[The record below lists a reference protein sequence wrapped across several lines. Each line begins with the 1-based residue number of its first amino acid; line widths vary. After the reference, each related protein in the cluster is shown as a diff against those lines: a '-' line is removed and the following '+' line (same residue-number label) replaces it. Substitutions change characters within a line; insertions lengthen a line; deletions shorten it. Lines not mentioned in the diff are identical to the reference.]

1 MSSSAASEPSTY
13 ARVRV
18 ASQDLIALR
27 HYAGGINMSSG
38 LVRSKQTGNRLS
50 TFKGRGM
57 DYEESRRY
65 QHGDDRRNLDWRVM
79 ARTGTP
85 YTKLFREER
94 ERPVYLCLDV
104 RDSMQFA
111 TQGCFKSVVAAHAL
125 ALVGWAAFG
134 HGDRVGGVVFGGSQ
148 RLERRPARGKRAILN
163 WIHDVSR
170 DENWAVNADGTP
182 RDRSASSAAKR
193 AQAEATESG
202 ALPPSERLK
211 DKLRRIF
218 KVSRPGSLLVIAT
231 DWRDF
236 DDSTE
241 KQLMKLAQH
250 NTLLL
255 FFVYDPLEKQLPPP
269 GVYAVTSGVQVLAMD
284 SRDSRRRSTYARDF
298 ELRRS
303 RVHRAA
309 NKLRATCIDVCTS
322 DDVTSTLL
330 RALR

>member
-1 MSSSAASEPSTY
+1 
-13 ARVRV
+13 
-18 ASQDLIALR
+18 
-27 HYAGGINMSSG
+27 MSSG

-104 RDSMQFA
+104 RAAMQFA
-111 TQGCFKSVVAAHAL
+111 TQGRFKAVVAAHAL
-125 ALVGWAAFG
+125 AMVGWAAFA
-134 HGDRVGGVVFGGSQ
+134 HGDRVGGVVFGGRQ

-170 DENWAVNADGTP
+170 ADNWTVD
-182 RDRSASSAAKR
+182 
-193 AQAEATESG
+193 QSG
-202 ALPPSERLK
+202 ERRPPSALQGEHLR
-211 DKLRRIF
+211 DKLQRIF
-218 KVSRPGSLLVIAT
+218 RVSRPGSLLVIAT

-236 DDSTE
+236 DEATE
-241 KQLMKLAQH
+241 RQLMKLAQH

-255 FFVYDPLEKQLPPP
+255 FFVYDPLEAELPPP
-269 GVYAVTSGVQVLAMD
+269 GVYAVTSGDDVLAMD
-284 SRDSRRRSTYARDF
+284 SRGRARRSDYQASFNAR
-298 ELRRS
+298 RAH
-303 RVHRAA
+303 VHRAA
-309 NKLRATCIDVCTS
+309 AKIQATCIDVCTRDEVS
-322 DDVTSTLL
+322 SVVL

>member
-1 MSSSAASEPSTY
+1 MSSQSASQRTGGFSH
-13 ARVRV
+13 VRV
-18 ASQDLIALR
+18 SSHDLISLR
-27 HYAGGINMSSG
+27 HYASAIDMSSG

-104 RDSMQFA
+104 RDSMHFA
-111 TQGCFKSVVAAHAL
+111 TQGAFKAVVAAQAL

-134 HGDRVGGVVFGGSQ
+134 HGDRVGGVVFGGAQ

-170 DENWAVNADGTP
+170 EQNWRVTADGQT
-182 RDRSASSAAKR
+182 RQLASEQYAP
-193 AQAEATESG
+193 AE
-202 ALPPSERLK
+202 PSPGGDHLK
-211 DKLRRIF
+211 DKLQRIYR
-218 KVSRPGSLLVIAT
+218 VSRPGSLLVIAT

-255 FFVYDPLEKQLPPP
+255 FFVYDPLEKELPPP
-269 GVYAVTSGVQVLAMD
+269 GVYAVTSGESVLAMD
-284 SRDSRRRSTYARDF
+284 SRSTARRTSYAQAF
-298 ELRRS
+298 EARKA
-303 RVHRAA
+303 RVHAAA
-309 NKLRATCIDVCTS
+309 NKIQSTCIDLCTT
-322 DDVTSTLL
+322 DTVRSTVL

>member
-1 MSSSAASEPSTY
+1 MDTSTELHPANPY

-18 ASQDLIALR
+18 NSHDLIALR
-27 HYAGGINMSSG
+27 LYAAAIDMSSG

-65 QHGDDRRNLDWRVM
+65 QYGDDRRNLDWRVM
-79 ARTGTP
+79 ARTGIP
-85 YTKLFREER
+85 HTKLFREER

-104 RDSMQFA
+104 RPSMQFA
-111 TQGCFKSVVAAHAL
+111 TQGSFKSVIAARAL

-134 HGDRVGGVVFGGSQ
+134 HGDRVGGVVFGGAQ

-170 DENWAVNADGTP
+170 DENWLV
-182 RDRSASSAAKR
+182 DRSGESRPALTVDDKSQSVAAGEHL
-193 AQAEATESG
+193 Q
-202 ALPPSERLK
+202 
-211 DKLRRIF
+211 DKLQRIF
-218 KVSRPGSLLVIAT
+218 RVSRPGSLLVIAT

-236 DDSTE
+236 DDATE
-241 KQLMKLAQH
+241 NQLMKLAQH

-255 FFVYDPLEKQLPPP
+255 FFVYDPLEKSLPPP
-269 GVYAVTSGVQVLAMD
+269 GVYAVTSGKSVLAMD
-284 SRDSRRRSTYARDF
+284 SRNANRRNDYAKEF
-298 ELRRS
+298 EQRRA

-309 NKLRATCIDVCTS
+309 TKIRATCIDISTD
-322 DDVTSTLL
+322 DDVKSVVL